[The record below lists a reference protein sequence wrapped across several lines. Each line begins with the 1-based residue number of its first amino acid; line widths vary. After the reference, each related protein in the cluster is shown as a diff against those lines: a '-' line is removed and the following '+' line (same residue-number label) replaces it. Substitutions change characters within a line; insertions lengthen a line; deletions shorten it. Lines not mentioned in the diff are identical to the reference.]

1 VLLAISNEGKI
12 GLGLLA
18 GLLIA
23 FAILSAFYFPRR
35 NPDFPGN
42 RLGLF
47 VLVSVVLFVGTL
59 VGVVVFAAEE
69 EEGEHGAEVTETTGT
84 QTGEETQPRE
94 ETQTGEQTGEETGEE
109 PPAEEPE
116 GDAEAGEAV
125 FESAGCGSCHALEA
139 AGSSGE
145 VGPNLDEAKPDL
157 DLVIDRVTNGA
168 GVMPSFKGQLDEKQ
182 IQDVAAY
189 VVASAQG

>member
-1 VLLAISNEGKI
+1 VLLAISNEGRI

-145 VGPNLDEAKPDL
+145 VGPSLDEAKPDL